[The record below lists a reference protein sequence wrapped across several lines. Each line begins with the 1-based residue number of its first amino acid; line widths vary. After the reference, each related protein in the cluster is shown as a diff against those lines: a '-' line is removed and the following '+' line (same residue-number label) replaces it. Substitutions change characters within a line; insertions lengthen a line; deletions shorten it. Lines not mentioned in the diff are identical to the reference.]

1 MSSEEKYL
9 FAKRPYMSDTVSVK
23 MKKTKKIDVRLDQAL
38 FDLVDNHAQASR
50 LSRAQVVERAL
61 LHLFGQTVRDTPS
74 KQGKAP
80 AQSAPIGPVSAAR
93 KTA

>member
-1 MSSEEKYL
+1 
-9 FAKRPYMSDTVSVK
+9 MSDTVSVK

-61 LHLFGQTVRDTPS
+61 LHLFGQTVEDNPI

-80 AQSAPIGPVSAAR
+80 AQPSQVGPIPQKKKHATG
-93 KTA
+93 